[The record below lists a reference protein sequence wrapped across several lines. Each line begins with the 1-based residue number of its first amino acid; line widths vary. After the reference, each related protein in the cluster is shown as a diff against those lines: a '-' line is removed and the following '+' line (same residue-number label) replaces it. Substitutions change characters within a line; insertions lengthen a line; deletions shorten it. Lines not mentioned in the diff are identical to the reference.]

1 MKIRTALGV
10 GLAIAVASPASAATN
25 LLANGSF
32 ESGFSAWT
40 VAQAGGGTAPVVIPY
55 GSGSGYP
62 TGAFGEAILPNTV
75 ATLSPDP
82 VGTSV
87 AYFSSD
93 TANPHSLSQ
102 FINLVSGTV
111 YNIGFDYYAPE
122 NGISNPFDASLSFL
136 VGGVPVGSTLVAGQ
150 PSGTPAKTWLNFGT
164 SFTATASGPAE
175 LQFQFKG
182 LGVTAADFAID
193 RVYVTA
199 AVPEPST
206 WALMLLGFGAVGG
219 AMRMKRRKASAAL
232 SFA

>member
-1 MKIRTALGV
+1 MKTWTALGV
-10 GLAIAVASPASAATN
+10 SLAMLVASPAMAATN
-25 LLANGSF
+25 LIANGSF
-32 ESGFSAWT
+32 ESGFTGWT
-40 VAQAGGGTAPVVIPY
+40 VGQTGGGTAPVVIPY
-55 GSGSGYP
+55 GSATPYP
-62 TGAFGEAILPNTV
+62 GGAFGEAILPNAV

-102 FINLVSGTV
+102 LVNLVAGIT
-111 YNIGFDYYAPE
+111 YNIGFDYYAPQ
-122 NGISNPFDASLSFL
+122 NGISNPNDATLSFNI
-136 VGGVPVGSTLVAGQ
+136 GGVPVGTTLTAGQ
-150 PSGTPAKTWLNFGT
+150 PSGTPGQTWINFGT
-164 SFTATASGPAE
+164 SFVAGSSGATPLE
-175 LQFQFKG
+175 LQFKG

-219 AMRMKRRKASAAL
+219 AMRMKRRKTNAAV